1 MRRLAL
7 LVGILCAAVCAYAD
21 PVDVSLLAFN
31 GGRWQW
37 GYPYYA
43 DVQGVGNTYVMC
55 DDYEHG
61 GAPGESWLA
70 NGTNLGSG
78 NLSLVRFNNLPNSL
92 TLYDEA
98 GWLLLETQTT
108 PRSAWRDMNIAVWHI
123 FDSQAP
129 LTPFASWWLLQAQNE
144 AAGGFQGVNFNDV
157 EILTPLDQH
166 SSDPNGVQE
175 FMYITSGD
183 PATPEPGTLLLLG
196 TGLVAVWQRK
206 RIT

>member
-1 MRRLAL
+1 
-7 LVGILCAAVCAYAD
+7 
-21 PVDVSLLAFN
+21 
-31 GGRWQW
+31 
-37 GYPYYA
+37 
-43 DVQGVGNTYVMC
+43 
-55 DDYEHG
+55 
-61 GAPGESWLA
+61 
-70 NGTNLGSG
+70 
-78 NLSLVRFNNLPNSL
+78 
-92 TLYDEA
+92 
-98 GWLLLETQTT
+98 
-108 PRSAWRDMNIAVWHI
+108 MNIAVWHI

-196 TGLVAVWQRK
+196 TGLAAVWQRK
-206 RIT
+206 RIA